1 MRVLTKPHTFHME
14 EKKSRF
20 TAVAVP
26 VGAVDEAM
34 TALSDI
40 RVEEATHNCYAYRIG
55 EQYRFFDDGEPSGTA
70 GKPILAAIDRQ
81 GIDRCL
87 VVVVRFFGGI
97 KLGAG
102 GLARAYGKCASECLR
117 QADTAELKPRVRVS
131 VRAPF
136 DVIGDLYPVIHD
148 QGADKQKETFGE
160 KGICLDLELDECAL
174 SQFKDAVLDATRG
187 RATLGIIDEKG

>member
-1 MRVLTKPHTFHME
+1 MRVLTRPHTFQME
-14 EKKSRF
+14 EKRSRF
-20 TAVAVP
+20 TAVAAP
-26 VGAVDEAM
+26 VAAVEDAM
-34 TALSDI
+34 AALSDI
-40 RVEEATHNCYAYRIG
+40 RVKEATHNCYAYRIG
-55 EQYRFFDDGEPSGTA
+55 ELYRFFDDGEPSGTA

-117 QADTAELKPRVRVS
+117 QAETAELRPRVRVS

-136 DVIGDLYPVIHD
+136 DVIGNLYPVIRE

-160 KGICLDLELDECAL
+160 KGISLELELDECA
-174 SQFKDAVLDATRG
+174 SDRFRDAVMDATRG
-187 RATLGIIDEKG
+187 RATWGVIDEKD